1 MRLICT
7 SSFSGLHRA
16 IHRISCFRLFAKL
29 FAQKV
34 SLYILLCL
42 SVSSIGTQIWHVMT
56 NVKWENE
63 TSRDFRVPP
72 VIKQGG
78 KNSLDLK
85 KNLYRRFSCNPCRRI
100 RILLLNCQKKEKN
113 INSSKIWAILWVISL
128 DINHH
133 LFMSWNVLNR

>member
-63 TSRDFRVPP
+63 TSRDFRAPP

-78 KNSLDLK
+78 KNSPDLK
-85 KNLYRRFSCNPCRRI
+85 KYIYRRFSCNPCRRI
-100 RILLLNCQKKEKN
+100 RILLFHWQKKSIEFVKN
-113 INSSKIWAILWVISL
+113 MSDTLSHLSWHQSSPFYVVEC
-128 DINHH
+128 
-133 LFMSWNVLNR
+133 FE